1 MLTEEIIK
9 PFLAKDKKDIPYS
22 KFKKEA
28 DEIAE
33 VLEIHA
39 CGEYPYKLID
49 ETARPNELPIYKDYR
64 RAVYEPVTK
73 TYWEKSSNVV
83 KKINQAEGFKIDF
96 PEQKGISK
104 NKATLQ
110 DYILE
115 SFPFFDSL
123 TNWTFSFFV
132 DRMLADPN
140 SVLAVLPLP
149 KNNPLDD
156 TELVRPYPF
165 FYESDDIYYYEENV
179 LFVAE
184 QEEKSRVKKGDNYV
198 NEGKILIA
206 VDNESYSIITQIGK
220 LEDNTFNIEIFP
232 FLVVDKEGNK
242 YMPCVQSGGVIKEFT
257 IKERLHES
265 FFQGCVPMFN
275 EAVRRYSDHQV
286 NMVLHLHPDRWEIQD
301 TECKVC
307 KGKGTIQKMSSTKQP
322 YDVACNTCGGT
333 GMITNKTPFGNK
345 LIKVAQKTGMND
357 SVSVPIPPMGYIN
370 RDIKSIEYLKQE
382 YKQDIQDGLAAFNF
396 EWLMQEPAVNSGI
409 AKMYDR
415 QELNGFLS
423 IIANHLGSNIINPI
437 IFFINELRYGY
448 QGAIRFDNL
457 PTVQIPSEFDVVYAD
472 ALMSNIKTA
481 KDAGAP
487 SSMLN
492 QLYISLSQKEFGKN
506 SPQHKVNEL
515 TLQLDPMPNKT
526 SDEKVLEMSSG
537 ACTKTQFI
545 VSCQITSLINEA
557 IQTVPN
563 FLDLQYIEQKRII
576 YALAESINT
585 QNTASLIPIVGNAGQ
600 TI

>member
-9 PFLAKDKKDIPYS
+9 PFLAKDKNDIPYS
-22 KFKKEA
+22 KFKRKA

-33 VLEIHA
+33 VLEVHA
-39 CGEYPYKLID
+39 CGDYPHKLID
-49 ETARPNELPIYKDYR
+49 DTARPNELPVYKEYR
-64 RAVYEPVTK
+64 RSVYEPVTK

-83 KKINQAEGFKIDF
+83 KKINQSEGFVIDF
-96 PEQKGISK
+96 PEQKGIAK
-104 NKATLQ
+104 NKETLSK
-110 DYILE
+110 YILE

-123 TNWTFSFFV
+123 TNWSFSFFV

-149 KNNPLDD
+149 KQNLEDD
-156 TELVRPYPF
+156 TELIRPYPF

-184 QEEKSRVKKGDNYV
+184 QEEKSEVKKGDKYV
-198 NEGKILIA
+198 REGKILIA
-206 VDNESYSIITQIGK
+206 VDTDSYSIITQIGEYDK
-220 LEDNTFNIEIFP
+220 NTFSIEIYP
-232 FLVVDKEGNK
+232 FVIQDKEGTK
-242 YMPCVQSGGVIKEFT
+242 YMPCIQSGGVIKEFS
-257 IKERLHES
+257 IRERLYES

-307 KGKGTIQKMSSTKQP
+307 KGKGLVSKIGRDQKP
-322 YDVACNTCGGT
+322 YDIACGTCGGT

-345 LIKVAQKTGMND
+345 LIKVAQKTGVND

-370 RDIKSIEYLKQE
+370 RDIASIKYLEEEYNR
-382 YKQDIQDGLAAFNF
+382 DIKNGLSAFNF

-423 IIANHLGSNIINPI
+423 IIASHLGNNIINPI
-437 IFFINELRYGY
+437 IFFVNELRYGY
-448 QGAIRFDNL
+448 QGAVRFDNL
-457 PTVQIPSEFDVVYAD
+457 PAVQIPSEFDVVYAD
-472 ALMSNIKTA
+472 ALMNNIETA
-481 KDAGAP
+481 KKAGAP

-492 QLYISLSQKEFGKN
+492 QLYISLSQKEFGKG
-506 SPQHKVNEL
+506 SEPHKINIL

-537 ACTKTQFI
+537 GCTKIQFI

-557 IQTVPN
+557 IQTVPD
-563 FLDLQYIEQKRII
+563 FLNKEYKEQKAII
-576 YALAESINT
+576 YGLAETINS

-600 TI
+600 AI